1 MDLNLINK
9 LREETLC
16 NIIIQRAPLKSSKII
31 NVIRTYLHK
40 NSLYKSEFLNK
51 IGEEILER
59 KTQRLDHYRIVFLG
73 AGREAGRSSF
83 LLQTKESNILLDC
96 GLGAGNY
103 SEDRNPT
110 LNIPEFDIQNLDAVI
125 ISHAHLDHVGFVPYL
140 FRIGWRGPV
149 YLTEPTRD
157 VAALVLLDYR
167 KSK

>member
-1 MDLNLINK
+1 M
-9 LREETLC
+9 
-16 NIIIQRAPLKSSKII
+16 
-31 NVIRTYLHK
+31 
-40 NSLYKSEFLNK
+40 
-51 IGEEILER
+51 
-59 KTQRLDHYRIVFLG
+59 
-73 AGREAGRSSF
+73 
-83 LLQTKESNILLDC
+83 
-96 GLGAGNY
+96 GAGNY